1 MSLVPYVVLL
11 KIRKDYI
18 VIQVLGSIRSE
29 KVCRGS
35 KGARVQWVEHK
46 TFTHNISMSFLCKAR
61 ISFVL
66 FVLSL
71 FTCLSD
77 GRGLDEGGGAAG
89 SQISAF
95 NFRTTPKLR
104 KAKSKPSY
112 LSSCNQQ
119 MFKFSH
125 YASKVSV
132 IHTHSYPS
140 DLSGPRHHDGI
151 GDCGGQSDQWG
162 NVDWAAGPL
171 GLDTVFGWRKITLE
185 MRSEYH

>member
-1 MSLVPYVVLL
+1 
-11 KIRKDYI
+11 
-18 VIQVLGSIRSE
+18 
-29 KVCRGS
+29 
-35 KGARVQWVEHK
+35 
-46 TFTHNISMSFLCKAR
+46 MSFLCKAR

-119 MFKFSH
+119 MFKFIH

-132 IHTHSYPS
+132 IHTLQKALAPTLPISAV
-140 DLSGPRHHDGI
+140 HDTTMVLGTVVDNLTSEVMLI
-151 GDCGGQSDQWG
+151 GRLGRLGSTPFLVGG
-162 NVDWAAGPL
+162 
-171 GLDTVFGWRKITLE
+171 R
-185 MRSEYH
+185 

>member
-1 MSLVPYVVLL
+1 MMPLKKKSNRNLSLVPYVVLL
-11 KIRKDYI
+11 KIKKDYI

-46 TFTHNISMSFLCKAR
+46 TFTHNISMSFLCRAR

-119 MFKFSH
+119 MFKFIH

-132 IHTHSYPS
+132 IHTHCKKLWLLPFRSQRS
-140 DLSGPRHHDGI
+140 TTPRWY
-151 GDCGGQSDQWG
+151 WG
-162 NVDWAAGPL
+162 LWWTIWPV
-171 GLDTVFGWRKITLE
+171 R
-185 MRSEYH
+185 